1 MPQSASGSFLELLL
15 HVTHMID
22 LPTYLHLPIYYLP
35 IYYPIHI
42 LSPLLSR
49 QQVPNTEWFCSAC
62 RDRISMRE
70 SKHDHQFD
78 NLDKQRSR
86 TAEEDLLSCCVERKV
101 AASSSN
107 NNKNSSSSA
116 LEAGMDEVGCSI
128 AAVESIV
135 C

>member
-22 LPTYLHLPIYYLP
+22 LPTYLHLPIYYL
-35 IYYPIHI
+35 Y
-42 LSPLLSR
+42 LSTTPSISSLLSR

-101 AASSSN
+101 AASAS

-128 AAVESIV
+128 AAVEFIV